1 MIRALRGRRNES
13 GMTLTEL
20 LVGMAITGI
29 VTTLM
34 VSAIFVINRSSRY
47 NTEDSDTL
55 AALRIAST
63 RFSRELRQA
72 RRVYSISDAKR
83 IRFWVDLNRDYLQD
97 VGERVSWELQPID
110 GKAQFVRYTD
120 SPTSTPQVQVRSLVY
135 TDVFVYQTDDGTPE
149 TATLVELNLSADS
162 VNPGVAAERLVRTE
176 VRLRNSD
183 PTAPSYGSGESG
195 AGHWSDEED
204 SEDE

>member
-1 MIRALRGRRNES
+1 MIRALRGSRTER
-13 GMTLTEL
+13 GMTLAEL
-20 LVGMAITGI
+20 LVGTAITMI

-34 VSAIFVINRSSRY
+34 VAGIFVINRSSRY

-55 AALRIAST
+55 AALRTAST

-72 RRVYSISDAKR
+72 RRVYSISDGKR

-97 VGERVSWELQPID
+97 IGERVSWELQPVD

-120 SPTSTPQVQVRSLVY
+120 SPTSTAQIQVRNLVY
-135 TDVFVYQTDDGTPE
+135 ADVFVYQTDDGTPD
-149 TATLVELNLSADS
+149 TATLVELNLVADS
-162 VNPGVAAERLVRTE
+162 INPGIAAERLVRTE
-176 VRLRNSD
+176 IRLRNSD

-204 SEDE
+204 TEGE